1 MTVLPL
7 ERKRLSD
14 TLRRELEFLAAGGYR
29 EPNAWAPLIFEDSP
43 ICRKRPGGDCSE
55 GGCSL
60 LSFVPSEHCH
70 RPSPCRYIPLNAA
83 GETVNH
89 LYETATLDELET
101 ALREWLTS
109 TLQALEG
116 SD

>member
-1 MTVLPL
+1 MTALTL
-7 ERKRLSD
+7 EREGLPH
-14 TLRRELEFLAAGGYR
+14 TLRRELEFLVAGGYR

-43 ICRKRPGGDCSE
+43 ICRKSSGGDCSDGE
-55 GGCSL
+55 CGL
-60 LSFVPSEHCH
+60 LTLIPSEHRH

-89 LYETATLDELET
+89 LYETATQDELEA
-101 ALREWLTS
+101 ALREWLTAM
-109 TLQALEG
+109 LRALER